1 MSVAQAAP
9 VTGQKAAY
17 DAYIKK
23 CNYKARNSL
32 IPAKTVLEMID
43 QLRVDLGKIPV
54 SELPAD
60 IQRVYLTGVEE
71 ERRGAKHTFYAPALV
86 RSAMGAR
93 LE

>member
-1 MSVAQAAP
+1 MSVAQAVP
-9 VTGQKAAY
+9 KTEQKAAY
-17 DAYIKK
+17 DAYINK
-23 CNYKARNSL
+23 CHHKARNSL

-71 ERRGAKHTFYAPALV
+71 ERRGAKHTFWAPALI
-86 RSAMGAR
+86 RAAMGAQ
-93 LE
+93 LG